1 MVSRSCADCSAESS
15 FSHLT
20 ERAVTINGMK
30 LPVHDVHDSALRPV
44 SDVRAMAIAVQANLV
59 QLKVSEAKRR
69 GISPEQHE
77 IQVPSPGTVRRF
89 RETLIDH
96 RTLAAYSDQEV
107 HLRLHEV
114 WGQFCLMR
122 WLFSASAPV
131 DSPLPSRERGRGEG
145 SSASD
150 SATLPPD
157 AEMHCAAALEAKHA
171 ELHALLWRI
180 RFEQRRRDT
189 IETATADLTAT
200 ATSDQSRDRKG
211 AVLSPAR
218 PTETATPGTSHKRK
232 RVGLSSVPEDRF
244 LTGAAPKKA
253 IQRDELLAAQI
264 PAIVFGKTMDQASDE
279 ELLLGACQ
287 HAGMLAALRWTLD
300 PRRPWADP
308 GIMDV
313 HDDPFAP

>member
-1 MVSRSCADCSAESS
+1 
-15 FSHLT
+15 
-20 ERAVTINGMK
+20 MK
-30 LPVHDVHDSALRPV
+30 LPVHDPHDAALRQAE
-44 SDVRAMAIAVQANLV
+44 DVRAMAIAVQANLV

-69 GISPEQHE
+69 GIPPEQHE
-77 IQVPSPGTVRRF
+77 IQVPSPGTVRLF

-96 RTLAAYSDQEV
+96 RTLATYSDQEV

-114 WGQFCLMR
+114 WGQFCVMR

-131 DSPLPSRERGRGEG
+131 GSPLPSRERGEGSPVPPLPPRERGRGEG

-150 SATLPPD
+150 FATLPPD

-180 RFEQRRRDT
+180 RLEQRRRDVSERVT
-189 IETATADLTAT
+189 ANPIES

-211 AVLSPAR
+211 AVLSPADTSGSD
-218 PTETATPGTSHKRK
+218 PSDTSHKRK
-232 RVGLSSVPEDRF
+232 RVVSS
-244 LTGAAPKKA
+244 
-253 IQRDELLAAQI
+253 QRDELLAAQI
-264 PAIVFGKTMDQASDE
+264 PAIVFGKTMDHASDE

-287 HAGMLAALRWTLD
+287 HAGMLAALRWTLN

-313 HDDPFAP
+313 NDDPFSP